1 MQTDSEDQYSNI
13 VNSIT
18 GDLSAEEKQLLE
30 EWRRQS
36 EENDGLF
43 LRLSQTAEYADR
55 LRRMRSIDTNAGLKA
70 LRSRIAPL
78 SPAKIVIRF
87 LRSVAAVL
95 FIPLLLGSIFL
106 LNRIGEPANEVAAAI
121 MKETETAFGIRTQ
134 LTLSDGTI
142 VWLNSGSKLIY
153 PETFGDK
160 TREVTLSGE
169 AMFQVVS
176 NVESPF
182 IVNAGP
188 IKVKATGTVFNVTN
202 YANEP
207 NIEVILDKGAVSLHL
222 ARDVQHPKICDV
234 AIGEMATYHRDEN
247 RMSVKKVDTPKFL
260 AWTQGRLIF
269 RNDKMEEVVTRL
281 GRWYNADIVLEGE
294 EITDY
299 FYTATFDGET
309 IGQILELLKHS
320 APIDYYIIPR
330 SKKSDNTFARQQ
342 ITIKTKKKTAGK

>member
-1 MQTDSEDQYSNI
+1 M
-13 VNSIT
+13 
-18 GDLSAEEKQLLE
+18 
-30 EWRRQS
+30 
-36 EENDGLF
+36 
-43 LRLSQTAEYADR
+43 
-55 LRRMRSIDTNAGLKA
+55 
-70 LRSRIAPL
+70 
-78 SPAKIVIRF
+78 
-87 LRSVAAVL
+87 
-95 FIPLLLGSIFL
+95 
-106 LNRIGEPANEVAAAI
+106 
-121 MKETETAFGIRTQ
+121 
-134 LTLSDGTI
+134 
-142 VWLNSGSKLIY
+142 
-153 PETFGDK
+153 
-160 TREVTLSGE
+160 TLSGE